1 MAEPPAT
8 PPSSD
13 IGGVDRDEKKIIAR
27 GKPPHPRQQEILGDT
42 TDGDAARPGYH
53 DDIASEGNAQ

>member
-1 MAEPPAT
+1 MAQPPSS

-27 GKPPHPRQQEILGDT
+27 GKAPDPQQQEKLEAVRPKS
-42 TDGDAARPGYH
+42 AARPPY
-53 DDIASEGNAQ
+53 DPDMEREGNPQ

>member
-1 MAEPPAT
+1 MAQPPAS

-27 GKPPHPRQQEILGDT
+27 GKPPNPEQQEMLGGT
-42 TDGDAARPGYH
+42 TPGDAARPKYH
-53 DDIASEGNAQ
+53 DDVTPKGNSQ